1 MKYFY
6 DFLNMSIIVNYK
18 IKDKSNCLYIIWFK
32 MKFWVL
38 FKKEV

>member
-18 IKDKSNCLYIIWFK
+18 IKDNLRVIVCILYG
-32 MKFWVL
+32 L
-38 FKKEV
+38 R